1 MSDKFQSPRGTR
13 DFLPEEM
20 ILRERVFDTVKKV
33 FKRYGFDP
41 FKTPAFENFELF
53 AMKESIG
60 EGEQDKLYRFKD
72 KSDRDL
78 CLRFDQTVP
87 LARVVATNPQLPKPF
102 KRYEIS
108 RVWRYEEVKKGRLRE
123 FWQCDID
130 IVGSKEMPADA
141 EIIDCTLTLLQE
153 LGFNDCFMRINN
165 RKLLRG
171 MIQFAGIPEEKV
183 IDAFRSIDKLDK
195 VGIEGVDRELE
206 KRGIS
211 GEQKDK
217 LLRIIGI
224 RVEPK
229 QLLEKTKEL
238 LENSQEASEGI
249 EELQQLIRNLGLL
262 GRDNIVIDLSLVRG
276 LDYYTSTIFELSS
289 SDESIGSLGGGGR
302 YDQMI
307 GTFAGVKEE
316 TPAVGIGIGI
326 ERIIELIKER
336 EKSMKKTLTNILVIN
351 VNQNARKD
359 CLEIAQKFRK
369 SGIKTQTDIMGR
381 SLSGQLE
388 YANSLGIPYVLVV
401 GPKELESGKF
411 TLKDMQSGEEEKLTL
426 EEIVEELG

>member
-1 MSDKFQSPRGTR
+1 
-13 DFLPEEM
+13 
-20 ILRERVFDTVKKV
+20 
-33 FKRYGFDP
+33 
-41 FKTPAFENFELF
+41 
-53 AMKESIG
+53 
-60 EGEQDKLYRFKD
+60 
-72 KSDRDL
+72 
-78 CLRFDQTVP
+78 
-87 LARVVATNPQLPKPF
+87 
-102 KRYEIS
+102 
-108 RVWRYEEVKKGRLRE
+108 
-123 FWQCDID
+123 
-130 IVGSKEMPADA
+130 
-141 EIIDCTLTLLQE
+141 
-153 LGFNDCFMRINN
+153 MRINN